1 MSERSFLFVLGSSRA
16 DGNTETLARV
26 AAEHLP
32 EGATATWVNLADLD
46 VPPFVDLR
54 HEGDGSYPAPTG
66 DAADLL
72 DATLAATDL
81 VIASPLYWYSVSAPV
96 KLYLDHWSAWMR
108 VPGVDFRA
116 RMAGR
121 RLWAISSVSNEDRR
135 LADPLVGTLT
145 NTAAFMKMTFAGALI
160 GYANRPGDILNDAET
175 LTAAES
181 FFLS

>member
-1 MSERSFLFVLGSSRA
+1 VSQRSFLFVLGSTRA
-16 DGNTETLARV
+16 DGNTETLARA

-32 EGATATWVNLADLD
+32 EGATATWVTLADLD
-46 VPPFVDLR
+46 LPPFVDLR

-66 DAADLL
+66 DAAALL

-81 VIASPLYWYSVSAPV
+81 VIVSPLYWYSVSASV

-121 RLWAISSVSNEDRR
+121 RMWAISAVSSEDRR
-135 LADPLVGTLT
+135 LADPLIGTLT
-145 NTAAFMKMTFAGALI
+145 NTAVFMKMDFAGALI
-160 GYANRPGDILNDAET
+160 GYANRPGDIVNDTET
-175 LTAAES
+175 LAAAES